1 MNTFQAYLVGV
12 LLGAIVGAFLCFLAL
27 DCFGKCEPCTT
38 DQCRDKIEQEQ
49 KAINFNTFG

>member
-1 MNTFQAYLVGV
+1 MEENLKDFDIF
-12 LLGAIVGAFLCFLAL
+12 IVGIIIGVFLSYLAY

-38 DQCRDKIEQEQ
+38 DQCNEKIEQEQ

>member
-1 MNTFQAYLVGV
+1 MEENLKDFDIF
-12 LLGAIVGAFLCFLAL
+12 IVGIIIGVFLSYLAY

-38 DQCRDKIEQEQ
+38 DQCHDKIEQEQ